1 MYDLYTVQRTQ
12 IYLDERQVTKLR
24 AAATATHRTV
34 SEIVREAIDEK
45 LARPDDTEPFDA
57 ALARASG
64 IWADRDDFGPT
75 DEYVRRL
82 RQDRRGSTG
91 R

>member
-1 MYDLYTVQRTQ
+1 VQRTQ
-12 IYLDERQVTKLR
+12 VYLDERQVARLK
-24 AAATATHRTV
+24 AAARASHRTL

-45 LARPDDTEPFDA
+45 LARPDDHEPFESV
-57 ALARASG
+57 LGRASG
-64 IWADRDDFGPT
+64 IWANRDDLGAT

-82 RQDRRGSTG
+82 RQDRRGSTA